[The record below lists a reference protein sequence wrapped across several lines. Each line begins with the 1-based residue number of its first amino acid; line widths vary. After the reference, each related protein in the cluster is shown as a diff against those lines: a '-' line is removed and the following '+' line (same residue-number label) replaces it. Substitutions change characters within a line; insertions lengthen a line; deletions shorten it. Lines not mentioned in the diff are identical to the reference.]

1 MNVLKPVVGVAA
13 LALATGIALPT
24 MAGSGNKY
32 ASTESVRDCGSGDTV
47 TLVGPLK
54 LWPPNHKFVD
64 EPVTA
69 RDGDGTSNVTISVYP
84 TITDAE
90 GGDGGPQHDP
100 DANAS
105 QSAPL
110 TDSGAGSATAALQ
123 LRAERSGKGEGR
135 TYDINWTAT
144 FDNGSKT
151 CASGTGGQTPFTVT
165 VPHDMRGGA
174 DWKATKP

>member
-1 MNVLKPVVGVAA
+1 MNVTKPLVGVAA
-13 LALATGIALPT
+13 LALASGVALPT

-32 ASTESVRDCGSGDTV
+32 GPTEVSRDCGDGDTV
-47 TLVGPLK
+47 VLDGPAK

-69 RDGDGTSNVTISVYP
+69 TDGDRSSQVTISVYP
-84 TITDAE
+84 TVTDAV

-105 QSAPL
+105 QDEPL
-110 TDSGAGSATAALQ
+110 MASGTGSATAGLQ

-135 TYDINWTAT
+135 TYTINWMAT
-144 FDNGSKT
+144 FDNGSKHCNST
-151 CASGTGGQTPFTVT
+151 DEGQAPFTVT
-165 VPHDMRGGA
+165 TPHDMRGGA
-174 DWKATKP
+174 DFVTKD